1 MKKIK
6 IGIITTD
13 TNREDVL
20 FYKEQLVELTTKL
33 KGSIKLIIYGYN
45 GEEGEEDWLQGVY
58 FDFVKPTSII
68 HFPKQ
73 LKALEL
79 DLLLVPLIPNTFN
92 STSEDYTKFLEAALF
107 AIPILTPNIYP
118 YNGLIQDGING
129 YIYRNKTDL
138 IPRIQQ
144 IIDAPAELKMAGEE
158 AKKMVTSSF
167 DYTLENTKSITEMF

>member
-6 IGIITTD
+6 IGIIATD
-13 TNREDVL
+13 INRDDVL

-33 KGSIKLIIYGYN
+33 KGIVKLIIYGYN
-45 GEEGEEDWLQGVY
+45 GEEGEEDWLEGVD

-79 DLLLVPLIPNTFN
+79 DLILIPLIPNSFN
-92 STSEDYTKFLEAALF
+92 STSEDYTKFLEAAIF
-107 AIPILTPNIYP
+107 SIPVLTPNIYP

-129 YIYRNKTDL
+129 YIFSNKKDL
-138 IPRIQQ
+138 TVRIQQ
-144 IIDAPAELKMAGEE
+144 IIDAPVELKMAGAE
-158 AKKMVTSSF
+158 AKKIVENNF
-167 DYTLENTKSITEMF
+167 DFSEENNIELTKMF